1 VVKEIGRKERMLK
14 NEKILI
20 TGPCSQVGLPVAR
33 ALAPHNDVYGLAR
46 FRRKRDRAA
55 MEALGVK
62 CLSAD
67 LATDDFADLPDDF
80 AYVLN
85 FAVVKSGERDFAY
98 DLAANAEGV
107 GRLMAHC
114 RSAKAWLQ
122 CSSAG
127 VYQHAGNAPHSEDD
141 PLGDNHRVF
150 MPTYSI
156 CKIAAETVVRFACR
170 QWNIPTTIARLSVPY
185 GDNGGWPA
193 FHLEW
198 MIAGESIPLH
208 PEQPN
213 LFNPIHEEDYIR
225 QIPRLLEIA
234 AVPAT
239 TVNWGGEQASVEDWC
254 THIAALTGLHAK
266 FATTE
271 QTIGSIAV
279 DLRRLHELV
288 GPTRVGWREGMR
300 RMVAARHPEL
310 LRDEVP

>member
-1 VVKEIGRKERMLK
+1 MLK
-14 NEKILI
+14 GEKILI

-33 ALAPHNDVYGLAR
+33 ALAAENDVHGLAR
-46 FRRKRDRAA
+46 FRRRRDRAA
-55 MEALGVK
+55 MEEIGVK
-62 CLSAD
+62 CISAD
-67 LATDDFADLPDDF
+67 LARDDFAALPDDF
-80 AYVLN
+80 TYVLN
-85 FAVVKSGERDFAY
+85 FAVVKGGAADFAY

-114 RSAKAWLQ
+114 RAAKAWLQ

-127 VYQHAGNAPHSEDD
+127 VYAHAGNTPHREDD

-156 CKIAAETVVRFACR
+156 CKIAAETVVRFACQ

-193 FHLEW
+193 FHLEC
-198 MIAGESIPLH
+198 MIAGAEIPLH
-208 PEQPN
+208 HEQPN
-213 LFNPIHEEDYIR
+213 VFNPIHEDDYIR
-225 QIPRLLEIA
+225 QIPRLLEAA

-239 TVNWGGEQASVEDWC
+239 TVNWGGEQADVEAWC
-254 THIAALTGLHAK
+254 RYMGEITGIAPK
-266 FATTE
+266 FGATD

-279 DLRRLHELV
+279 DLERLHQLV
-288 GPTRVGWREGMR
+288 GPTQVGWREGIR

-310 LRDEVP
+310 VKA